1 MKTKSEFVDRLN
13 HGVWPMEPGALRSLA
28 SQHLGD
34 GTVCVAVEEH
44 WNPLAP
50 VLADPSLSVD
60 SAKLALP
67 RSDGA
72 VAVLSLRGVVEQHRS
87 WWAGLST
94 DEISEVLARLMTDP
108 SIGAVVLDWDS
119 PGGVV
124 YGVPELADQ
133 IRGYRGV
140 KPVYS
145 IANAEMYSAAYWIG
159 SAASKTFVSP
169 SGGVG
174 SVGVWTAHVNATEA
188 FKQIGWEVTVISST
202 PEKVEAGSFAPLS
215 DEALAAMQADVDT
228 YYQQFLEAVGANR
241 GKRTTAVAAN
251 FGKGRT
257 VMPDD
262 ALAAG
267 MVDGIATL
275 GELLG
280 ALVPRKKGS
289 ARATAKAKVA
299 LAGEGVYQE

>member
-13 HGVWPMEPGALRSLA
+13 HGVWPMEPGALRALA
-28 SQHLGD
+28 TQHLGD
-34 GTVCVAVEEH
+34 GSVCVAIEED
-44 WNPLAP
+44 WNPLTP
-50 VLADPSLSVD
+50 VLADPSLAID
-60 SAKLALP
+60 AAKLTLP
-67 RSDGA
+67 RSEGA

-94 DEISEVLARLMTDP
+94 DEVSGVLARLMTDP

-159 SAASKTFVSP
+159 SAAAKTFVTP

-174 SVGVWTAHVNATEA
+174 SVGVWTAHVNASEA
-188 FKQIGWEVTVISST
+188 FKKVGWEVTVISST
-202 PEKVEAGSFAPLS
+202 PEKVESGPFAPLC
-215 DEALAAMQADVDT
+215 DEAREAMQADVDT
-228 YYQQFLEAVGANR
+228 YYQQFLEAVAANR
-241 GKRTTAVAAN
+241 GKRTTAVASG

-257 VMPDD
+257 VMPED
-262 ALAAG
+262 ALAAS

-289 ARATAKAKVA
+289 ARATAAAKVA
-299 LAGEGVYQE
+299 LAGEGVYEE